1 MGFRMPVTAV
11 IFDGKL
17 PHPLHVL
24 PHDLQGIASAVVGSD
39 RVGAVSQDG
48 HGDCLR
54 TARVHEL
61 VLHPVA

>member
-24 PHDLQGIASAVVGSD
+24 PHDLQGIGKAVVSSD
-39 RVGAVSQDG
+39 GI
-48 HGDCLR
+48 R
-54 TARVHEL
+54 TVRIHRGLSATFTH
-61 VLHPVA
+61 